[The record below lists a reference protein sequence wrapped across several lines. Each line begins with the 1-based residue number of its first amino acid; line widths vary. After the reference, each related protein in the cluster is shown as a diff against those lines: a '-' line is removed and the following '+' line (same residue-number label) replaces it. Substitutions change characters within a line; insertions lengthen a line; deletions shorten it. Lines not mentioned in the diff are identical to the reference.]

1 MNELYKV
8 KNFYI
13 SKQTAQQFSFVQ
25 KANGDQQEIRIIEGQ
40 IFVCKGLK
48 CGNEEKGYPSV
59 PLSEY
64 KQQWN
69 HRGFRLR
76 VHLTIIE
83 SCLGPCTLA
92 NVVMLILYG
101 QTLWLHSINEK
112 ERVTEIYDYIQS
124 VLDKGFYPP
133 PPGLLKPYVFTRYG
147 TDKESRSEQWYFK
160 KSGSSITR
168 PNSNIVA

>member
-1 MNELYKV
+1 MNELYKI
-8 KNFYI
+8 KNFYV
-13 SKQTAQQFSFVQ
+13 SKQTPQRFTFVQ

-48 CGNEEKGYPSV
+48 CGNEEKGYPPV

-83 SCLGPCTLA
+83 GCLGPCTLA
-92 NVVMLILYG
+92 NVVMLTLYG
-101 QTLWLHSINEK
+101 KTLWLHSINEK
-112 ERVTEIYDYIQS
+112 ERVTEIYSYIQS
-124 VLDKGFYPP
+124 MLDNGGYLSPP
-133 PPGLLKPYVFTRYG
+133 SSLKPYIFTRYG
-147 TDKESRSEQWYFK
+147 TDEESHPDQWHLK
-160 KSGSSITR
+160 KVGSSIKTH
-168 PNSNIVA
+168 SNLVA